1 VDTTIVAL
9 IKEFIETGAL
19 LLETELQERLTS
31 SRKRKAYKWTDDLMP
46 EFLEA
51 LDELVD
57 LYEQQNDFRAS
68 GLKKASSALEGHTV
82 YCEDDIEMY
91 KLHELKLVG
100 SSTLEMLKDFI
111 NTGKIQRL
119 ESTRAHSE
127 ACAASKRATRRETKP
142 RSIST
147 RALANARATRD
158 MAHSELKVDFKEK
171 DDDDELVTK
180 HMMEWF
186 STLTKSQG
194 AFIQ

>member
-1 VDTTIVAL
+1 M
-9 IKEFIETGAL
+9 KEFIETGAL

-91 KLHELKLVG
+91 KLHELKHVG
-100 SSTLEMLKDFI
+100 SSTLEMLKEFI

-119 ESTRAHSE
+119 E
-127 ACAASKRATRRETKP
+127 
-142 RSIST
+142 
-147 RALANARATRD
+147 
-158 MAHSELKVDFKEK
+158 DFKEK

-180 HMMEWF
+180 HMIEWF
-186 STLTKSQG
+186 STLSKSQG
-194 AFIQ
+194 DFIQTWWDERGEKEWSGF